1 MPKHDIKKYKIIAL
15 DFDGVIANE
24 YATKKK
30 KWELTLKYFKKIH
43 PKLSE
48 VFFYFYEKY
57 PEQKILDKVFL
68 KLNIKKLYKK
78 KLLSKFHKQNVKEI
92 FFKKIKNL
100 FILLKKNSLVGI
112 MTDGKKK
119 YQLPRLKQLPFFNKL
134 DFIYYGD
141 KFQKPDKKFF
151 FQCNELI
158 NLKNLNEFLYI
169 GDRYEKDIK
178 NCINL
183 NMNAFLITKNKNYKN
198 FSFSSIE
205 NLLLFLKKNR

>member
-1 MPKHDIKKYKIIAL
+1 
-15 DFDGVIANE
+15 
-24 YATKKK
+24 
-30 KWELTLKYFKKIH
+30 
-43 PKLSE
+43 
-48 VFFYFYEKY
+48 
-57 PEQKILDKVFL
+57 
-68 KLNIKKLYKK
+68 
-78 KLLSKFHKQNVKEI
+78 
-92 FFKKIKNL
+92 
-100 FILLKKNSLVGI
+100 

-134 DFIYYGD
+134 DFTYYGD

-151 FQCNELI
+151 FQCKELM

-198 FSFSSIE
+198 FRFSSIE
-205 NLLLFLKKNR
+205 NLLLFLKNK